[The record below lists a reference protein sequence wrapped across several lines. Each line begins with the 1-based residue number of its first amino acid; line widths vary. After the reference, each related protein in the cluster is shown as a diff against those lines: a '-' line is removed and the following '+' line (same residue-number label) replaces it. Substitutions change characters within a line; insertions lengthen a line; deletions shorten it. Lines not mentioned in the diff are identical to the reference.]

1 MSRNLNH
8 EEKGIIKDRYS
19 NHLFYRLANLSCKR
33 FESQMK
39 SFRFSPEDVFVEA
52 LNVLDDLKEPQ
63 ANLDDACNTM
73 WDDLYCRFRDRGEDL
88 PEEEVNLAVC
98 IVMSMV
104 VMCLTGSKVM
114 RYSGKIGGLIMLQ
127 SQHYPSVMA
136 IQGHIESF
144 VHRIGINNFC
154 QWAKEYMTCDAYL
167 SEEVEDCLKGEDA
180 EVTEVG
186 SDVYL
191 NTQRGVKIDFIRVV
205 NALYELGF
213 FKDAQGNK
221 IAKGKVFSTLG
232 HFVNMDL
239 TNYDKDLSRS
249 FTDSTALDKHLKI
262 FSQMRDKMEEI
273 FNSK

>member
-167 SEEVEDCLKGEDA
+167 SEEVEDCLNGEEDMA
-180 EVTEVG
+180 VK
-186 SDVYL
+186 SSRVYL
-191 NTQRGVKIDFIRVV
+191 SAKKGSKIDFIRVV
-205 NALYELGF
+205 NVLYELGLF
-213 FKDAQGNK
+213 QNEQGGNITK
-221 IAKGKVFSTLG
+221 KEMFTTLG
-232 HFVNMDL
+232 RFVNVDL
-239 TNYDKDLSRS
+239 SNYDKDLSRS
-249 FTDSTALDKHLKI
+249 LTDSTALDKHLKI
-262 FSQMRDKMEEI
+262 FNLMKEKMEEI

>member
-8 EEKGIIKDRYS
+8 EEKGRIKDRYS

-136 IQGHIESF
+136 IQGHIEFF

-167 SEEVEDCLKGEDA
+167 SEEVEDCLKGEEDMA
-180 EVTEVG
+180 VKSSRVFLSAKQG
-186 SDVYL
+186 S
-191 NTQRGVKIDFIRVV
+191 KIDFIRVV
-205 NALYELGF
+205 NVLYELGLF
-213 FKDAQGNK
+213 QNEQGGSITK
-221 IAKGKVFSTLG
+221 KEVFTTLG
-232 HFVNMDL
+232 RFVNVDL
-239 TNYDKDLSRS
+239 SKYDKDLSRS
-249 FTDSTALDKHLKI
+249 LTDSTALDKHLKI
-262 FSQMRDKMEEI
+262 FNLMKEKMEEI